1 MALDIDTDA
10 LRRASEFVSNAGEF
24 LHPDLTTDVPP
35 CGSDTVSQTVMNN
48 LNARRRWLVAHV
60 QSGATQASNAA
71 AGITDTAGA
80 YEATDAA
87 GAAGYGGGGAP
98 AAPVSASSVPAAGGA
113 PGPVGMP
120 TFSPVP
126 DISGTEGE
134 TLATQ
139 LFTGAGPAPAVA
151 AATQLTTLA
160 GRAHAANAS
169 LTQAQGHIVAA
180 GQSEAHPG
188 LMRRL
193 TQAISWT
200 SGVAGHADALAAG
213 YGAAGDLHTTTATA
227 VGTPLEW
234 QTLKTA
240 YTDAV
245 MENQLTGGLS
255 QPKVDA
261 LQAALTD
268 KETQKTAAMGGYRSG
283 GETVSTPPG
292 DLPDPG
298 LDPGK
303 ASTDKPDGKTD
314 KAAKNPLAAD
324 DGKGGGLQDML
335 GPLMGALGPL
345 TQSLGQNNP
354 LSSLG
359 QAAQQLGQQVSKLGG
374 DAAKKAAS
382 PIKPAALAKPAG
394 LGKGGGAGG
403 KGGGGSSPIKPSN
416 PLGGVRASSLS
427 GSPSASKATG
437 ESIKPLAAGP
447 ARAAGA
453 GTGSGMGMMPM
464 GHKPGGDG
472 KAEKIRSYESPLPE
486 VEVAGR
492 DGIDGQVKAQPAPV
506 VNPEATN
513 AIKERIAKRKR
524 SEAVDSQS

>member
-24 LHPDLTTDVPP
+24 LHPDLTMDVPP
-35 CGSDTVSQTVMNN
+35 CGSDTVSQAVMNN

-60 QSGATQASNAA
+60 QSGATQASNASA
-71 AGITDTAGA
+71 AITDTAGA

-87 GAAGYGGGGAP
+87 GAAGYGGGGSP
-98 AAPVSASSVPAAGGA
+98 AAPASTSSAPASGS
-113 PGPVGMP
+113 PGPVSMP
-120 TFSPVP
+120 TVSPIP

-139 LFTGAGPAPAVA
+139 LVTGAGPAPATA

-169 LTQAQGHIVAA
+169 LTEAQGHIVAA

-200 SGVAGHADALAAG
+200 AGVAGHADALAAG
-213 YGAAGDLHTTTATA
+213 YGAAGDLHTTTMTA
-227 VGTPLEW
+227 VGHPAEW

-245 MENQLTGGLS
+245 MENQMTGGLS

-268 KETQKTAAMGGYRSG
+268 KETQKTAAMNGYQVG

-303 ASTDKPDGKTD
+303 ASSDKNAGKTD
-314 KAAKNPLAAD
+314 KAAKNPLGGE

-354 LSSLG
+354 LSTLG
-359 QAAQQLGQQVSKLGG
+359 QAAQQIGQQVSKLGG
-374 DAAKKAAS
+374 EAAKKAAS

-394 LGKGGGAGG
+394 LGKGSGGAG

-416 PLGGVRASSLS
+416 PLGGVHASSLS
-427 GSPSASKATG
+427 GSPSATKATG
-437 ESIKPLAAGP
+437 EPIKPAA
-447 ARAAGA
+447 AAATRAAGA
-453 GTGSGMGMMPM
+453 GSGSGMGMMPM

-472 KAEKIRSYESPLPE
+472 KAERIRSYESPLPE
-486 VEVAGR
+486 VEEAGR
-492 DGIDGQVKAQPAPV
+492 DGIDGQVQAQPAPV
-506 VNPEATN
+506 VNPASTS